1 MGRKLFI
8 LFMGLSMCCSIFA
21 CTNKGNDLIDTGQ
34 DNRKVQM
41 KEDDKKQKED
51 NQKSDSLSGMRGM
64 QINLEK
70 AQTYGSVA
78 ELTDHGCI
86 LQKGIEENDEYS
98 MPVDGGQEIEQDLE
112 KITYASEMKVY
123 TKYYESSS
131 YEDGSVDDIKKN
143 TFIYVFGS
151 HENNSVIADQIVI
164 LRAGTTQ

>member
-1 MGRKLFI
+1 MIEARYFFAK
-8 LFMGLSMCCSIFA
+8 SHA
-21 CTNKGNDLIDTGQ
+21 CTNKGNDLIDIGQ
-34 DNRKVQM
+34 DNRNVQM
-41 KEDDKKQKED
+41 KEDGKKQKED
-51 NQKSDSLSGMRGM
+51 NQKSDSLS
-64 QINLEK
+64 
-70 AQTYGSVA
+70 
-78 ELTDHGCI
+78 HGCI

-98 MPVDGGQEIEQDLE
+98 MPVGGVQELEQDLE

-151 HENNSVIADQIVI
+151 YENNSVIADQIVI